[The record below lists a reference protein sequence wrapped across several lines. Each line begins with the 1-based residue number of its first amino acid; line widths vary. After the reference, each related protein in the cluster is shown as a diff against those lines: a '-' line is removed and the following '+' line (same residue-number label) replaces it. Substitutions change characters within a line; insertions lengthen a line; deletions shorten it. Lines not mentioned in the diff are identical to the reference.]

1 MHLVEQYALASGS
14 KIGKPQIREKYYP
27 VPADNYLTFSPFSKP
42 SKNYDLWREVLSI
55 IQEPLRKLGINIV
68 QLGEHK
74 DNLFDGCIDLR
85 GKTSIAQCAFLIK
98 RSLLHFG
105 ADTFSVHIASAY
117 DKKIVALYSHSPMQN
132 QKSYW
137 NKNSEFVGIES
148 HKDGKQYSF
157 MLEEDPK
164 TINTI
169 EPEKVAMS
177 IFRLLGIDVKIK
189 NRTVFIGPKWNS
201 EFLEVVPSA
210 VAKFSKPAPKDRHI
224 IRMDYHFNEE
234 VMEQQLLSNPGVIVT
249 SKPISIDL
257 LCKNKE
263 RIQQVI
269 YLVTDDS
276 YSADFSREMDRSSI
290 PNSIY
295 TNLKGQFLK
304 NLKYKSLNLNKDI
317 SMLQDKS
324 IKAVRD
330 YDKLDVDNLMF
341 RTTKFVIEKDKV
353 YPGKAAYFNKVAVD
367 NFVASPIPI
376 IDVPEFWEE
385 MDFFWITEKI

>member
-27 VPADNYLTFSPFSKP
+27 APADNYLTFSPFSKP

-85 GKTSIAQCAFLIK
+85 GKTTIAQCAFLIK

-117 DKKIVALYSHSPMQN
+117 DKRIVALYSHSPMQN
-132 QKSYW
+132 QKGYW

-210 VAKFSKPAPKDRHI
+210 VAKFSKPAPKDRHV

-234 VMEQQLLSNPGVIVT
+234 VMEQQLLSNPGVVVT

-304 NLKYKSLNLNKDI
+304 NLKYRSLNLNKDI
-317 SMLQDKS
+317 AMLQDKS

-330 YDKLDVDNLMF
+330 HNKLDVDNLMF

>member
-14 KIGKPQIREKYYP
+14 KIDKTQIREKYYP
-27 VPADNYLTFSPFSKP
+27 VTADNYLTFSPFSKP

-55 IQEPLRKLGINIV
+55 IQEPLGKLGVSIV

-74 DNLFDGCIDLR
+74 DSLFDGCIDLR

-117 DKKIVALYSHSPMQN
+117 DKKVVALYSHSPMQN
-132 QKSYW
+132 QKGYW

-148 HKDGKQYSF
+148 YKDGKQHSF

-189 NRTVFIGPKWNS
+189 NRTVFMGPKWNS

-210 VAKFSKPAPKDRHI
+210 VAKFSKPAPRDRHI

-257 LCKNKE
+257 LRKNKE
-263 RIQQVI
+263 KIHQVI

-276 YSADFSREMDRSSI
+276 YSADFSREMDR
-290 PNSIY
+290 NSITNSIF
-295 TNLKGQFLK
+295 TNLKDQFLK
-304 NLKYKSLNLNKDI
+304 NLKYRSLNLNKDI

-324 IKAVRD
+324 IEIIRD
-330 YDKLDVDNLMF
+330 YEKLSLNNLMF

-353 YPGKAAYFNKVAVD
+353 HHGKAAYFNKVTVD